1 MSDVLIYGIPGLSTE
16 FVFSDRADVVGLPA
30 GAILMRSRR
39 PSTSHIACDVDDGDG
54 DQRGTWGVS
63 IKSLQELASAALA
76 QVNAEYT
83 KRMGAIA
90 DAYPVHERESWP
102 VQLQEANLLLS
113 YADVVPIPET
123 VKTPWIDQCAHQ
135 RGLDR
140 MELAARIVAK
150 DEGYRTVSGFLSGVR
165 QWHEDCI
172 AMLLQDGEDA
182 REALLGYDHLQGWEQ
197 SAPV

>member
-1 MSDVLIYGIPGLSTE
+1 MPKFFIDEQGDLHA
-16 FVFSDRADVVGLPA
+16 FA
-30 GAILMRSRR
+30 
-39 PSTSHIACDVDDGDG
+39 DDGSEDSLIKPSMRLATAEEIT
-54 DQRGTWGVS
+54 QE
-63 IKSLQELASAALA
+63 KSLKELAAAA
-76 QVNAEYT
+76 MGAVNAEYSR
-83 KRMGAIA
+83 RMGAIA
-90 DAYPVHERESWP
+90 EAYPVHERESWP

-113 YADVVPIPET
+113 YAGLPIPES

-150 DEGYRTVSGFLSGVR
+150 DEGYRTVSGFLTGVR

>member
-1 MSDVLIYGIPGLSTE
+1 MRLTVKDGQIYGYDESQQALYDSRIAHEGHESISE
-16 FVFSDRADVVGLPA
+16 ADAL
-30 GAILMRSRR
+30 AILN
-39 PSTSHIACDVDDGDG
+39 PS
-54 DQRGTWGVS
+54 
-63 IKSLQELASAALA
+63 KPLQELASAAMV

-83 KRMGAIA
+83 RRMGAIA
-90 DAYPVHERESWP
+90 EAYPVHERESWP

-113 YADVVPIPET
+113 YAGLPIPDS

-172 AMLLQDGEDA
+172 DMLLNDGEGA
-182 REALLGYDHLQGWEQ
+182 RQELQSYDHMQGWELQ
-197 SAPV
+197 AQDQPIE

>member
-1 MSDVLIYGIPGLSTE
+1 MMDMEYFKAEDGTPWAYPKGTPEAQRAPGLAPMTPSE
-16 FVFSDRADVVGLPA
+16 VAALLNPVRPLAD
-30 GAILMRSRR
+30 
-39 PSTSHIACDVDDGDG
+39 
-54 DQRGTWGVS
+54 
-63 IKSLQELASAALA
+63 LASAAMA

-90 DAYPVHERESWP
+90 EAYPLHERESWP

-135 RGLDR
+135 RGMDR

-150 DEGYRTVSGFLSGVR
+150 DEGYRTASGFLTGVR

-182 REALLGYDHLQGWEQ
+182 REALQGYDHLQGWERET
-197 SAPV
+197 SV

>member
-1 MSDVLIYGIPGLSTE
+1 MRRFFKDSHGGINEPLSDAEVQQMQAMGWRELSESEREAHVNPVKT
-16 FVFSDRADVVGLPA
+16 
-30 GAILMRSRR
+30 
-39 PSTSHIACDVDDGDG
+39 
-54 DQRGTWGVS
+54 
-63 IKSLQELASAALA
+63 LQDLAVAAMA
-76 QVNAEYT
+76 AVNAEYSR
-83 KRMGAIA
+83 RMGAIA
-90 DAYPVHERESWP
+90 EAYPLHERESWP

-113 YADVVPIPET
+113 YADAGVPVPEI

-150 DEGYRTVSGFLSGVR
+150 DEGYRTVSGFLTGVR

-182 REALLGYDHLQGWEQ
+182 REALQAYDHLQGWEQ

>member
-1 MSDVLIYGIPGLSTE
+1 MMFTIKNGQPFGYDESQQDLYQHRIANEGHEPISE
-16 FVFSDRADVVGLPA
+16 ADAL
-30 GAILMRSRR
+30 AILN
-39 PSTSHIACDVDDGDG
+39 PPKT
-54 DQRGTWGVS
+54 
-63 IKSLQELASAALA
+63 LQEIAAAAMA
-76 QVNAEYT
+76 QVNVEYAR
-83 KRMGAIA
+83 RMGAIA
-90 DAYPVHERESWP
+90 DDYPLHERESWP

-113 YADVVPIPET
+113 YAGAAVPIPDT
-123 VKTPWIDQCAHQ
+123 VKTPWIDQCVHQ

-150 DEGYRTVSGFLSGVR
+150 DEGYRTVSGFLTGVR

-172 AMLLQDGEDA
+172 DMLLQDGEDA

>member
-1 MSDVLIYGIPGLSTE
+1 MSRLFTIKDGKPYGYDESQQSLYEYRIANEGHKPIPE
-16 FVFSDRADVVGLPA
+16 ADAL
-30 GAILMRSRR
+30 AILN
-39 PSTSHIACDVDDGDG
+39 PP
-54 DQRGTWGVS
+54 
-63 IKSLQELASAALA
+63 KLLQELASAAMA

-83 KRMGAIA
+83 RRMGAIA
-90 DAYPVHERESWP
+90 EAYPVHERESWP

-123 VKTPWIDQCAHQ
+123 VKTPWIDQCAYQ

-150 DEGYRTVSGFLSGVR
+150 DEGYRTVSGFLTGVR

-182 REALLGYDHLQGWEQ
+182 REALQGYDHLQGWEQ

>member
-1 MSDVLIYGIPGLSTE
+1 MIYARRGFQVFAYEELSMVPGDMELLTPEEVLDHLNPVKTL
-16 FVFSDRADVVGLPA
+16 A
-30 GAILMRSRR
+30 
-39 PSTSHIACDVDDGDG
+39 
-54 DQRGTWGVS
+54 
-63 IKSLQELASAALA
+63 ELASAAQAL
-76 QVNAEYT
+76 VNAEYSR
-83 KRMGAIA
+83 RMGAIA
-90 DAYPVHERESWP
+90 EAYPLHERESWP

-123 VKTPWIDQCAHQ
+123 VKTPWIDQCAYQ

-172 AMLLQDGEDA
+172 DLLLTLGEEA
-182 REALLGYDHLQGWEQ
+182 RDELQAYDHLQGWERTEEQ
-197 SAPV
+197 LAT

>member
-1 MSDVLIYGIPGLSTE
+1 MRFTVKDGQIYGYDESQQALYDSRIAHEGHESISE
-16 FVFSDRADVVGLPA
+16 ADAL
-30 GAILMRSRR
+30 AILN
-39 PSTSHIACDVDDGDG
+39 PS
-54 DQRGTWGVS
+54 
-63 IKSLQELASAALA
+63 KPLQELASAAMV

-90 DAYPVHERESWP
+90 EVYPLHERESWP

-113 YADVVPIPET
+113 YADVAPIPET

-135 RGLDR
+135 RGMDR

-150 DEGYRTVSGFLSGVR
+150 DEGYRTASGFLSGVR

-172 AMLLQDGEDA
+172 DLLLQEGEGA
-182 REALLGYDHLQGWEQ
+182 RDELQAYDHQQGWERAEEQ
-197 SAPV
+197 LAT

>member
-1 MSDVLIYGIPGLSTE
+1 MKYTIKEGQ
-16 FVFSDRADVVGLPA
+16 VFGYDESQQALYDQRIASEGHAPISEAEAL
-30 GAILMRSRR
+30 AILN
-39 PSTSHIACDVDDGDG
+39 PPET
-54 DQRGTWGVS
+54 
-63 IKSLQELASAALA
+63 LQDLTSAAQAL
-76 QVNAEYT
+76 VNAEYSR
-83 KRMGAIA
+83 RMGAISE
-90 DAYPVHERESWP
+90 AYPLHERESWP
-102 VQLQEANLLLS
+102 VQLQEANLLLL

-150 DEGYRTVSGFLSGVR
+150 DEGYRTVSGFLTGVR

-172 AMLLQDGEDA
+172 DMLLQDGEDA
-182 REALLGYDHLQGWEQ
+182 REALQGYDYLQGWEQ

>member
-1 MSDVLIYGIPGLSTE
+1 MSLYTFKDGAVYHYDDSQQALY
-16 FVFSDRADVVGLPA
+16 DRRIANEGHSQISEADAL
-30 GAILMRSRR
+30 AILN
-39 PSTSHIACDVDDGDG
+39 PP
-54 DQRGTWGVS
+54 GTLS
-63 IKSLQELASAALA
+63 ELARAAMVL
-76 QVNAEYT
+76 VNAEYSR
-83 KRMGAIA
+83 RMGAIA
-90 DAYPVHERESWP
+90 EAYPLHERESWP

-113 YADVVPIPET
+113 YADVAPIPET

-150 DEGYRTVSGFLSGVR
+150 DEGYRTVSGFLTGVR

>member
-1 MSDVLIYGIPGLSTE
+1 MQNRYFHHLGSVVAFNPLQIAEGFAEGLQELTE
-16 FVFSDRADVVGLPA
+16 AEKQALLNP
-30 GAILMRSRR
+30 
-39 PSTSHIACDVDDGDG
+39 PKT
-54 DQRGTWGVS
+54 
-63 IKSLQELASAALA
+63 LQELAIEAMA

-90 DAYPVHERESWP
+90 EVYPLHERESWP

-113 YADVVPIPET
+113 YADVAPIPET

-135 RGLDR
+135 RGMDR

-150 DEGYRTVSGFLSGVR
+150 DEGYRTASGFLSGVR

-172 AMLLQDGEDA
+172 DLLLTRGEEA
-182 REALLGYDHLQGWEQ
+182 RDELQAYDHLQGWERAEEQ
-197 SAPV
+197 LAT

>member
-1 MSDVLIYGIPGLSTE
+1 MMDMEYFKAEDGTPWAYPKGTLEAQRAPGLTPMTPGE
-16 FVFSDRADVVGLPA
+16 VAALLNPVRQL
-30 GAILMRSRR
+30 
-39 PSTSHIACDVDDGDG
+39 DD
-54 DQRGTWGVS
+54 
-63 IKSLQELASAALA
+63 LASAAMA

-90 DAYPVHERESWP
+90 EAYPVHERESWP

-113 YADVVPIPET
+113 YAGLPIPES

-150 DEGYRTVSGFLSGVR
+150 DEGYRTVSGFLTGVR

-172 AMLLQDGEDA
+172 AMLLQEGEDA
-182 REALLGYDHLQGWEQ
+182 RDALQVYDHLQGWEQ
-197 SAPV
+197 SGLV

>member
-1 MSDVLIYGIPGLSTE
+1 
-16 FVFSDRADVVGLPA
+16 
-30 GAILMRSRR
+30 MRLA
-39 PSTSHIACDVDDGDG
+39 TAEEIT
-54 DQRGTWGVS
+54 QE
-63 IKSLQELASAALA
+63 KSLKELAAAA
-76 QVNAEYT
+76 MGAVNAEYSR
-83 KRMGAIA
+83 RMGAIA
-90 DAYPVHERESWP
+90 EAYPVHERESWP

-123 VKTPWIDQCAHQ
+123 VKTPWIDQCAYQ

-172 AMLLQDGEDA
+172 DLLQQEGEEG
-182 REALLGYDHLQGWEQ
+182 REALQGYDHLQGWEQ

>member
-1 MSDVLIYGIPGLSTE
+1 MDGASLMQYFQDENGHAWAYEDGVPESQVRHGLTRMTQEEVEALLNPIQSLSD
-16 FVFSDRADVVGLPA
+16 
-30 GAILMRSRR
+30 
-39 PSTSHIACDVDDGDG
+39 
-54 DQRGTWGVS
+54 
-63 IKSLQELASAALA
+63 LASAAMVL
-76 QVNAEYT
+76 VNAEYT

-90 DAYPVHERESWP
+90 EVYPLHERESWP

-113 YADVVPIPET
+113 YADVAPIPET

-150 DEGYRTVSGFLSGVR
+150 DEGYRTVSGFLTGVR

-182 REALLGYDHLQGWEQ
+182 REALQGYDHLQGWEQ

>member
-1 MSDVLIYGIPGLSTE
+1 MAYFKLPNGDVFFSESGQSPNVEGAAAMSEAEIAEHLS
-16 FVFSDRADVVGLPA
+16 PK
-30 GAILMRSRR
+30 
-39 PSTSHIACDVDDGDG
+39 
-54 DQRGTWGVS
+54 
-63 IKSLQELASAALA
+63 KSLLDLASIAQS

-90 DAYPVHERESWP
+90 EAYPLHERESWP
-102 VQLQEANLLLS
+102 VQLQEANLLLL
-113 YADVVPIPET
+113 YADTAVPVPET

-140 MELAARIVAK
+140 MELAARIVAN
-150 DEGYRTVSGFLSGVR
+150 DEGYRTVSGFLTGVR

-172 AMLLQDGEDA
+172 DMLLQDGEDA
-182 REALLGYDHLQGWEQ
+182 REALQGYDYLQGWEQ

>member
-1 MSDVLIYGIPGLSTE
+1 MLYSKKLRGFIDPSDGGKIPSDAKEVPQEVYESLLAQHLSTPGSLIE
-16 FVFSDRADVVGLPA
+16 PNEDGFPEIVMPPQSSLEGVA
-30 GAILMRSRR
+30 GEAM
-39 PSTSHIACDVDDGDG
+39 
-54 DQRGTWGVS
+54 Q
-63 IKSLQELASAALA
+63 K
-76 QVNAEYT
+76 VNQEYT
-83 KRMGAIA
+83 KRMAMIA
-90 DAYPVHERESWP
+90 EAYPLHERESWP

-113 YADVVPIPET
+113 YAGAGVPVPEI

-135 RGLDR
+135 RGMDR

-172 AMLLQDGEDA
+172 DMLLQDGEDA